1 MSTMK
6 FLHWFGYAIAIF
18 GLVVMVGGW
27 IILSVSA
34 LASGC
39 PPPPFAHRCLMKQAG
54 VLPPYYAT
62 EESEGDE
69 ELDIPHTDYIT
80 RSGEAVPLP
89 VYMDERPQN
98 ATARCRNG
106 AYSFSRSRR
115 GTCSK
120 EGGVAEWY

>member
-1 MSTMK
+1 MLAVLGMI
-6 FLHWFGYAIAIF
+6 LIF
-18 GLVVMVGGW
+18 ALW
-27 IILSVSA
+27 LLSAFVSI
-34 LASGC
+34 ASGC

-69 ELDIPHTDYIT
+69 ELGIPHTDYINS
-80 RSGEAVPLP
+80 SGEAVPLP
-89 VYMDERPQN
+89 VYTSKRPQN
-98 ATARCRNG
+98 ATARCYNG
-106 AYSFSRSRR
+106 AYSFSKSRS

>member
-1 MSTMK
+1 MK
-6 FLHWFGYAIAIF
+6 SLRWFGHVLWILLIVF
-18 GLVVMVGGW
+18 TIGSW
-27 IILSVSA
+27 IIGSFVA

-39 PPPPFAHRCLMKQAG
+39 PPPPFSHRCLMKQAG

-80 RSGEAVPLP
+80 RQGEAVPLP

-98 ATARCRNG
+98 ATAQCNNG
-106 AYSFSRSRR
+106 AYSFSKSRS

>member
-1 MSTMK
+1 M
-6 FLHWFGYAIAIF
+6 GYGLGAIF
-18 GLVVMVGGW
+18 VVLLVASWV
-27 IILSVSA
+27 LLAA
-34 LASGC
+34 LDIASGY
-39 PPPPFAHRCLMKQAG
+39 PPPPFAHRCLMKQAS

-69 ELDIPHTDYIT
+69 ELDIPHTDYIN

-89 VYMDERPQN
+89 VYIDERPQN
-98 ATARCRNG
+98 ATAQCRNG
-106 AYSFSRSRR
+106 AYSFSRSRS

>member
-1 MSTMK
+1 MT
-6 FLHWFGYAIAIF
+6 FLHKAGH
-18 GLVVMVGGW
+18 GLGVAFVLLLLASWV
-27 IILSVSA
+27 LLAA
-34 LASGC
+34 LDIASGC

-62 EESEGDE
+62 EESEGGE
-69 ELDIPHTDYIT
+69 ELDVPHTDYTT

-98 ATARCRNG
+98 ATAQCRNG
-106 AYSFSRSRR
+106 AYSFSRSRS

>member
-1 MSTMK
+1 MK
-6 FLHWFGYAIAIF
+6 FLRWFGHAI
-18 GLVVMVGGW
+18 W
-27 IILSVSA
+27 ILLAVFIIGAWILSSLVA

-62 EESEGDE
+62 EESDGDE
-69 ELDIPHTDYIT
+69 ELDIPHTDYIN

-98 ATARCRNG
+98 ATAQCRNG
-106 AYSFSRSRR
+106 AYSFSRSRS

>member
-1 MSTMK
+1 MSLLRKVGRVLAVLGMI
-6 FLHWFGYAIAIF
+6 LIF
-18 GLVVMVGGW
+18 VLW
-27 IILSVSA
+27 LLSSLIS

-69 ELDIPHTDYIT
+69 ELDIPHTDYIN

-98 ATARCRNG
+98 ATAQCRNG
-106 AYSFSRSRR
+106 AYSFSRSRS

>member
-1 MSTMK
+1 MT
-6 FLHWFGYAIAIF
+6 FLRKAGYSLWVAF
-18 GLVVMVGGW
+18 VVFLLASW
-27 IILSVSA
+27 ILLSFLA

-39 PPPPFAHRCLMKQAG
+39 PPPPFAHRCMMKQAG

-62 EESEGDE
+62 EESDGDE
-69 ELDIPHTDYIT
+69 ELDIPHTDYIN

-98 ATARCRNG
+98 ATAQCRNG
-106 AYSFSRSRR
+106 AYSFSKNRS

>member
-1 MSTMK
+1 MK
-6 FLHWFGYAIAIF
+6 SLRWFGHALWILLIVF
-18 GLVVMVGGW
+18 IIGSWVIGSLV
-27 IILSVSA
+27 A

-39 PPPPFAHRCLMKQAG
+39 PPPPFAQRCLMKQAG

-62 EESEGDE
+62 EESEEDE
-69 ELDIPHTDYIT
+69 ELDIPHTDYIN

-98 ATARCRNG
+98 ATAQCRNG
-106 AYSFSRSRR
+106 AYSFSRSRS